1 MTSVKMLP
9 NVYKNGRKEKK
20 KNLYLISIDFF
31 FFVSFRIDAEIAY
44 GKSLRKNSDAYQKLA
59 SRAKG

>member
-9 NVYKNGRKEKK
+9 NVYKNGKKEKK
-20 KNLYLISIDFF
+20 KNLYLISIDF

>member
-1 MTSVKMLP
+1 MFTRTV
-9 NVYKNGRKEKK
+9 K

-59 SRAKG
+59 GRAKG